1 MEETE
6 LNVEASWVLLE
17 AIKEELELPSDMSKQ
32 RAVAEALQRCGL
44 QPSSTIQFDIQAV
57 AEFLEIAERPAFVNS
72 SSDA

>member
-32 RAVAEALQRCGL
+32 RAVAEAL
-44 QPSSTIQFDIQAV
+44 
-57 AEFLEIAERPAFVNS
+57 
-72 SSDA
+72 